1 MLEEINN
8 DFPETAEF
16 IDDRLEQDCS
26 GENITVEEVFSFYM
40 PKIKKLAQRN
50 IFYLIVLG
58 FRAET
63 FSLYLTKHVKL
74 NLPNHDIYLRVIW
87 I

>member
-16 IDDRLEQDCS
+16 IDDRLEQNCS
-26 GENITVEEVFSFYM
+26 WENITVEEVIFFYM
-40 PKIKKLAQRN
+40 LRIKKLAQRN
-50 IFYLIVLG
+50 IFHFIVLG

-63 FSLYLTKHVKL
+63 FSLYLTEHVKL
-74 NLPNHDIYLRVIW
+74 NLPNHDIYLCVIW